1 MTETSLSVV
10 YVLTNSAMPGLVKIG
25 KTLQDDHNTRVSQ
38 LYTTGVPVPFD
49 IEYACRVPNP
59 TEVEAA
65 LHTAFAPQRI
75 NPRREFFEID
85 PDQAIAILRL
95 LNVEDVTD
103 EVKSDLDGI
112 GSQDQNAA
120 TRLRARRP
128 SLNFEEMGIPIGS
141 QLDSVPT
148 DDVAI
153 VVDAKKISFRN
164 SALTSLSA
172 ATREMLGLDY
182 SVKPTPHWSFSGK
195 NLQEIYNETYAALD

>member
-1 MTETSLSVV
+1 MIETTLSVV

-25 KTLQDDHNTRVSQ
+25 KTSQDDHNTRVSQ

-75 NPRREFFEID
+75 NPRREFFEIE

-120 TRLRARRP
+120 TRLLARRP

-153 VVDAKKISFRN
+153 VVETKKIRFRN

-172 ATREMLGLDY
+172 ATKEMLGLDY